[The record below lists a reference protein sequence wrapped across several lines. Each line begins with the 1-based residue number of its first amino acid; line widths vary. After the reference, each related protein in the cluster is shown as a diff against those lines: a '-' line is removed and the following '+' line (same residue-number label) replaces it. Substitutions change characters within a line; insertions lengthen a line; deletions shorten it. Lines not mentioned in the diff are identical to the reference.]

1 MIKEIKN
8 RIEKEIPGYCRRLQ
22 EYPSL
27 NQASPLLFRA
37 INEFTSRKGK
47 RLRPILFV
55 IGYRGFSKSSAAG
68 LYTSAISIELLHDFM
83 LVHDDIV
90 DKSETRRGK
99 PSMHKMFDTYLKKY
113 PNAKFCGQ
121 DLAIIAGDVIYA
133 MAIFAFLSIKEN
145 KDRKERALAQLINA
159 VLYTGTGEFVELLAG
174 AKQLEDIKEDE
185 IYRIYDY
192 KTAYYS
198 FSSPLAIGA
207 ILAGADKRQV
217 DILIRY
223 GILLGRAFQIKDD
236 ILGIFGSQKSIGKSI
251 LTDLQEEKKT
261 ILIWHA
267 YKYAK
272 GADSKLIKGILR
284 KKKITYRD
292 LSSIRRI
299 IRESGSLDFAKRQI
313 NTCIKK
319 ARATIG
325 ASRIKPRYKKILIG
339 YSQNLLDL

>member
-1 MIKEIKN
+1 
-8 RIEKEIPGYCRRLQ
+8 
-22 EYPSL
+22 
-27 NQASPLLFRA
+27 
-37 INEFTSRKGK
+37 
-47 RLRPILFV
+47 
-55 IGYRGFSKSSAAG
+55 
-68 LYTSAISIELLHDFM
+68 
-83 LVHDDIV
+83 
-90 DKSETRRGK
+90 
-99 PSMHKMFDTYLKKY
+99 MHKMFDTYLKKY